1 MNHQS
6 SAKILGFLLVSIST
20 VACSEVKSSAV
31 TTEGIYIDYAVVTEG
46 AGSGSEANTTL
57 RVGGVTS
64 TTFVDLEAGDQLVV
78 SVNEESQVLS
88 QSSLGVIHSYDA
100 AFTAD
105 AEGDSFV
112 LAFDRA
118 DVDGAPETTAVL
130 PAPFELTEPAADG
143 VVSRSDD
150 VGELV
155 VAWDNQGD
163 DRMKIMVE
171 GDCFVSYLASDQS
184 DSGTHIIPL
193 SYFKDNEYDST
204 TSCEATVIV
213 ERQRAGSVD
222 PAFAGGQ
229 ALGIQK
235 RSVSI
240 RLDP

>member
-6 SAKILGFLLVSIST
+6 SSKIFGFVLVSVST
-20 VACSEVKSSAV
+20 IACSEVKSSAV

-105 AEGDSFV
+105 VEGDEFLLS
-112 LAFDRA
+112 FDRA
-118 DVDGAPETTAVL
+118 DVEGAPETIAVL
-130 PAPFELTEPAADG
+130 PAPFVLTEPVVDA
-143 VVSRSDD
+143 VVSRSDEA
-150 VGELV
+150 GELV

-163 DRMKIMVE
+163 DRMSIVVE
-171 GDCFVSYLASDQS
+171 GDCFVSYLATDQS

-193 SYFKDNEYDST
+193 SYFKDNEYDPT
-204 TSCEATVIV
+204 TSCAATVVV

-229 ALGIQK
+229 ARGIQK
-235 RSVSI
+235 RSVNI